1 MFSYMI
7 LLYSLTGKK
16 ESELCNI
23 PYMSKH
29 PLIQCREIYRSH
41 PFTNNTLRKDV
52 PTSHQRVQSLTIQ
65 SLTENRMHF
74 KLI

>member
-7 LLYSLTGKK
+7 LLYSVTGKK

-29 PLIQCREIYRSH
+29 PLIQCREIYRSR
-41 PFTNNTLRKDV
+41 PL
-52 PTSHQRVQSLTIQ
+52 PTVLSEKMFPLHIKEFST
-65 SLTENRMHF
+65 
-74 KLI
+74 

>member
-7 LLYSLTGKK
+7 LLYLTGKK

-23 PYMSKH
+23 PYMLKH

-41 PFTNNTLRKDV
+41 PL
-52 PTSHQRVQSLTIQ
+52 PTILLEKMFPLHIKEFSP
-65 SLTENRMHF
+65 
-74 KLI
+74 